1 MSPTVVGSRESGQD
15 PDMGELPPPRGTL
28 FVLTLYIII
37 LTGMWSAVYWIM
49 LQRS

>member
-1 MSPTVVGSRESGQD
+1 MSPSVVAPRESSQE
-15 PDMGELPPPRGTL
+15 PELGELPPPRGTL